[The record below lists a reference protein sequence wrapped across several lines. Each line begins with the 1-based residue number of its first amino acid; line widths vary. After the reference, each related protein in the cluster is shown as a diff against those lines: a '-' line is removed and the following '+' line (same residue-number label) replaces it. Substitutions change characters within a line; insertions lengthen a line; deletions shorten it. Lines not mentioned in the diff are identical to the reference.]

1 MRSVKI
7 SELKNNLDKY
17 LNEVSEGEELIIH
30 NRNKPIAKL
39 VPLQS
44 ADDEEA
50 RMESLVVAGKIR
62 RPQRDTLPD
71 SFWEEDGP
79 KIPLKKIVA
88 AVIADRDEG

>member
-1 MRSVKI
+1 MRSIKI

-17 LNEVSEGEELIIH
+17 LNEVSEGEELIIQ

-44 ADDEEA
+44 SDEEA
-50 RMESLVVAGKIR
+50 RMDALVAAGKIR
-62 RPQRDTLPD
+62 RPQRDALPD

-79 KIPLKKIVA
+79 KIPLEKIVA
-88 AVIADRDEG
+88 AVMADRDED